1 MDVARLREIGRSPSE
16 RRARY
21 RELVRGFYDLVT
33 DDFESE
39 WGDSQH
45 CGLFATPDEPVADA
59 VARVERFLVAR
70 SGIGAGMRV
79 LDLGA
84 GLGGPARQIGRLT
97 GARIT
102 GVDLT
107 PRRVRLAARRGTGDA
122 AALIDFL
129 AADAMALPFRDGAF
143 DAIYSFEMV
152 QHIPDKAALY
162 REAARVLRP
171 GGICAGTDWYHA
183 DGLDEASLE
192 RRIEPIC
199 RLTGMP
205 SLTSLAQLRG
215 MLVAAG
221 FRAIEAGDL
230 AAHGDV
236 TPNFTRVSARAAADL
251 GRRDEI
257 DAKTLLLAES
267 GLALREAFD
276 AGAFLMGYWVAM
288 KGDEG

>member
-1 MDVARLREIGRSPSE
+1 MDVARLREIGRSPRE
-16 RRARY
+16 RRDRY

-45 CGLFATPDEPVADA
+45 CGLFATPDEPVAAA
-59 VARVERFLVAR
+59 VARVEQLLVAR
-70 SGIGAGMRV
+70 SGITTGMRV

-84 GLGGPARQIGRLT
+84 GLGGPARHIARIT

-122 AALIDFL
+122 VPPQFL
-129 AADAMALPFRDGAF
+129 AADAMVLPFADGAF
-143 DAIYSFEMV
+143 DAVYSFEMV

-162 REAARVLRP
+162 AEVARVLRP
-171 GGICAGTDWYHA
+171 GGVCAGTDWYHA
-183 DGLDEASLE
+183 DALDEASLG
-192 RRIEPIC
+192 RFIEPIC

-205 SLTSLAQLRG
+205 SLISVAGLRG
-215 MLVAAG
+215 LLADAG

-230 AAHGDV
+230 AAHGDI
-236 TPNFTRVSARAAADL
+236 TPNFTRVSDRAAADL
-251 GRRDEI
+251 ARRSELD
-257 DAKTLLLAES
+257 DKTLLLAES
-267 GLALREAFD
+267 GMALRAAFD
-276 AGAFLMGYWVAM
+276 AGAFLMGYWVATR
-288 KGDEG
+288 GD